1 MNGFKNKGEIMMKDQ
16 DIQNRQNNQ
25 EINEKAK
32 TAGMKAG
39 SSAMLILAIALLL
52 FDFII
57 GERIYMNAFQA
68 LIWAYLVADA
78 YPQYKY
84 TKRKS
89 FLVIMIGGA
98 IALVVSLVLFVQA
111 VL

>member
-1 MNGFKNKGEIMMKDQ
+1 MKYQEMQDDQ
-16 DIQNRQNNQ
+16 NSQ

-32 TAGMKAG
+32 TEGMKAG

-57 GERIYMNAFQA
+57 GDRIYINAFQT
-68 LIWAYLVADA
+68 LIWGYLVADA

-89 FLVIMIGGA
+89 FLVIMIGGS
-98 IALVVSLVLFVQA
+98 IALIVSLVLFVQA